1 MEAWYHRFHTL
12 YKITK
17 KHPYFY
23 YDILGISI
31 QLKWQYLQRTVPIV
45 GTMVGLIEESLR
57 ENFLPVI
64 VLGEEV
70 NVNLQKII
78 GRSVKY
84 GDLGIPEPQQ

>member
-1 MEAWYHRFHTL
+1 M
-12 YKITK
+12 
-17 KHPYFY
+17 
-23 YDILGISI
+23 
-31 QLKWQYLQRTVPIV
+31 
-45 GTMVGLIEESLR
+45 MGLIEDSLR